1 MELIDVSKGSFQEV
15 EIKGHMA
22 LFTEL
27 RVDKSTIPECVNCYE
42 LRHGD
47 DDSYPAAL
55 EHGVRV
61 NYFGAVLMTDKV
73 ELGRDGYI
81 SLAYEDFDFTGEELT
96 MPEYRANYLEEPNCF
111 SSGAEFASFMNE
123 KDMSFPLTEKEADIL
138 LGYLRGCDFVLG
150 EKEGKLFRGDMDYA
164 QEAVRWME
172 DTIDDVVNA
181 AYEWNDETIKLAEA
195 QIAIAATPLDCEK
208 EKEWLASLR
217 EDEKI
222 LDELFDRTRYGKEL
236 SELAEK
242 LADEFIRDMVSKEGI
257 DGAIERMAEA
267 VKTGEDLLPGVSP
280 VLKSNTGRTR

>member
-73 ELGRDGYI
+73 ELGLDGYI
-81 SLAYEDFDFTGEELT
+81 PLAYEDFDFTGEELT

-150 EKEGKLFRGDMDYA
+150 EKEGKLFRGDTDYA
-164 QEAVRWME
+164 QEAIRWME

-242 LADEFIRDMVSKEGI
+242 LADEFIRDMASKEGI

-280 VLKSNTGRTR
+280 ALKSNTGRTR